1 MPSKIITN
9 KPIDMKI
16 RLPLF
21 VFFTFFTI
29 WVSGQKIN
37 LYPSHWFT
45 GMKNRELQIM
55 IHADKIGMIKLCRFI
70 KNEIIVKKIHA
81 VENMN
86 YLFIDLNITPNAKPG
101 LQKGQLINGKDTIRF
116 DFELKAKRKN
126 NGIDYAKGVTSKDFI
141 YLIMPDRFCNGD
153 YSNDRVPG
161 MLDQT
166 LRKDTVYNRHG
177 GDLQGVIN
185 HMDYLK
191 DLGVTAIWLNP
202 VLINDMPERTEHGY
216 AITDHYQVDPRLGG
230 NSAYHKLVDAA
241 HLNGMKVIQDAI
253 YNHVG
258 SKHFT
263 VTDPPMKD
271 WLNQWPSFTNTNYKE
286 QPLFD
291 PYGSGKDR
299 KQMSD
304 GWFTREMP
312 DMNQKNPFVSAFLIQ
327 HAIWCVEEF
336 GIDGWRIDTYAYND
350 LDFMN
355 RCNAALSAEFPNISI
370 FGETWVHGVPN
381 QSYFCENN
389 INTTFKSNL
398 QGATD
403 FQALWGITDA
413 MTKPFSWTDG
423 VNKLYNTLT
432 QDFLYKDPMRNVVF
446 LDNHDLSRFYSVI
459 GSNKNKYKS
468 ALSWM
473 LTTRGIPQ
481 LYYTSEFATEGKT
494 SPNDGLVRLDFP
506 GGWKEDSINKFI
518 AKGRTETDE
527 EIFQHIKTL
536 ANFRKES
543 SALQT
548 GSFMQYIPVDGLYVY
563 FRYDKNQTIL
573 IALNTGTKEISINP
587 EDYKERTSAFSSF
600 RSVFDKKIQKL
611 STINLE
617 PEQSVVLELIK

>member
-1 MPSKIITN
+1 MPSRIITN

-16 RLPLF
+16 RLSLF
-21 VFFTFFTI
+21 VFFTFFTT

-55 IHADKIGMIKLCRFI
+55 IHADKIGMIKQCRFI
-70 KNEIIVKKIHA
+70 KNEITVKKIHA
-81 VENMN
+81 VENKN
-86 YLFIDLNITPNAKPG
+86 YLFIDLTITPNAKPG

-126 NGIDYAKGVTSKDFI
+126 NGIDYAKGVTSKDFV
-141 YLIMPDRFCNGD
+141 YLIMPDRFSNGD

-166 LRKDTVYNRHG
+166 LRRDTVYNRHG

-185 HMDYLK
+185 HMNYLK

-230 NSAYHKLVDAA
+230 NNAYHKLVDAA

-389 INTTFKSNL
+389 INTNFKSNL

-403 FQALWGITDA
+403 FQALWGITEA

-573 IALNTGTKEISINP
+573 IALNTGTKAISINP

-611 STINLE
+611 ASINLE